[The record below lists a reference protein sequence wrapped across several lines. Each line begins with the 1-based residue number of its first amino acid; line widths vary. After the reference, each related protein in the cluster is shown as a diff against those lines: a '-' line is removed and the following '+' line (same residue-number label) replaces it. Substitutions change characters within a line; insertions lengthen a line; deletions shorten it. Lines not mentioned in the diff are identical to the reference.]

1 MGNFCGKPPAIK
13 YGGDEFQSQRERKLA
28 RGSSELYVPRGVSSR
43 RQESFRVKK
52 KSISGEIKFQLVDR
66 KANGS
71 RKVRDD
77 YYEKNGV
84 NSEVVN
90 NYPGAGTIPK
100 ATEGE
105 QVAAGW
111 PSWLASAAGEA
122 VKGWLPRKADTF
134 EKLDKVIMVMDVHC
148 WCFSACILFY
158 FHPWRR
164 EKKKKEMFGKNFI
177 SISA

>member
-13 YGGDEFQSQRERKLA
+13 YGGDEFPRERKLA
-28 RGSSELYVPRGVSSR
+28 RGSSELYVPGGVSSR

-52 KSISGEIKFQLVDR
+52 KSMSGEIKFQLVDR

-71 RKVRDD
+71 RRVRDD
-77 YYEKNGV
+77 YYEKKG
-84 NSEVVN
+84 EVVN
-90 NYPGAGTIPK
+90 NYPGAGSIPK

-122 VKGWLPRKADTF
+122 IKGWLPRKADTF
-134 EKLDKVIMVMDVHC
+134 EKLDKVIIIIIMVMDFHS
-148 WCFSACILFY
+148 WCLLSSMVIYPFCVL
-158 FHPWRR
+158 
-164 EKKKKEMFGKNFI
+164 
-177 SISA
+177 

>member
-13 YGGDEFQSQRERKLA
+13 YGGDEFQRERKLA
-28 RGSSELYVPRGVSSR
+28 RGSSELYVPGGVSSR

-52 KSISGEIKFQLVDR
+52 KSMSGEIKFQLVDR

-71 RKVRDD
+71 RRVRDD
-77 YYEKNGV
+77 YYEKKG
-84 NSEVVN
+84 EVVN
-90 NYPGAGTIPK
+90 NYPGAGSIPK

-122 VKGWLPRKADTF
+122 IKGWLPRKADTF
-134 EKLDKVIMVMDVHC
+134 EKLDKVIIIIIIMVMDFHS
-148 WCFSACILFY
+148 WCLLSSMVIYPFCVL
-158 FHPWRR
+158 
-164 EKKKKEMFGKNFI
+164 
-177 SISA
+177 